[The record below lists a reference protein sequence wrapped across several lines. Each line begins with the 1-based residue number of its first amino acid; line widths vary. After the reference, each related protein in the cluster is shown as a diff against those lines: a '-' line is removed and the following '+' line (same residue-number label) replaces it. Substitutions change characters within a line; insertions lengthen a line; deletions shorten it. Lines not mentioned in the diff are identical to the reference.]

1 MAKKIGLLSCVL
13 VLCVLSCL
21 LVLFLF
27 LASPAYKSKSKSKS
41 LSNSALLLGGRG
53 LGLFQL
59 LLLILPPYSTSYPNA
74 MESAVGRHLSLVV
87 RLIAART
94 HYESVT
100 DGNAP
105 VDGIRNLVSTKLGV
119 AVEVPWAGSEANVAQ
134 DELFV
139 DKCRPS
145 LRVLHLGIRDL
156 SDLPQRQFCAPASL
170 RFRGL
175 RFEAASRNLTK
186 EVEALR
192 LGHLID
198 PRIIDDKALLFN
210 CRSTLRFR
218 F

>member
-41 LSNSALLLGGRG
+41 LSNSALLLG
-53 LGLFQL
+53 GLFQL